1 MVVIMAEEFNDLED
15 MDLSTD
21 FMTLLDDEGQEHMF
35 EVLDAIETETGRYLA
50 MIPHFEDAEEML
62 ENDTELVIMKVLT
75 DDEGEYLE
83 ALEDEMEFNA
93 ISAVFTERLGED
105 YDIQYPDEET
115 EDEDL

>member
-1 MVVIMAEEFNDLED
+1 MDRKRVRAVADHPENEEE

-21 FMTLLDDEGQEHMF
+21 FMTLVDDDGNEHMF

-50 MIPHFEDAEEML
+50 LVPHYEDAQAAL

-83 ALEDEMEFNA
+83 TIEEEAEFNA
-93 ISAVFTERLGED
+93 VSAIFTERLEED
-105 YDIQYPDEET
+105 YDILYPEDEE
-115 EDEDL
+115 